1 MKTDHITLSVSMYQ
15 HNAGLIPIY
24 LYLLRTFLSGRENV
38 LELQHGVVIEEM
50 MIIRLDQVTSIF
62 SFKNQ

>member
-1 MKTDHITLSVSMYQ
+1 MKTDHITLLVSMYQ

-62 SFKNQ
+62 SFRN